1 MRMANAMRERCIGT
15 GPSPARAHEVMLQP
29 VSGVVLIACDGRDSY
44 AACATHAAEDQCHFL

>member
-1 MRMANAMRERCIGT
+1 MANAMRERCIGT

-29 VSGVVLIACDGRDSY
+29 VSGVVLIARDGRDSY